1 MKRFGLIT
9 ELIAEEES
17 RTESRQNGPSTSS
30 ASAFH
35 TEANDGTGSDEEE
48 ELLVR
53 TLSIPRVGGS
63 QSRAAHSFLARMDAD
78 IVRIVL
84 STNSR
89 KESLDEV
96 TSTLTRRQIRP
107 LSKSPMMGADCG
119 VNWCSMI
126 ALVFCVALLVPC
138 VMFLYFEYFQD
149 TGSDEVTLSEH
160 TSHTGS

>member
-17 RTESRQNGPSTSS
+17 RTESRQNGPNTSS
-30 ASAFH
+30 ASVFH
-35 TEANDGTGSDEEE
+35 TEAANDGSDEEE

-78 IVRIVL
+78 IIRIVS

-138 VMFLYFEYFQD
+138 IMFLYFEYFQD
-149 TGSDEVTLSEH
+149 TGGDEVTLSEH
-160 TSHTGS
+160 MSHMGS